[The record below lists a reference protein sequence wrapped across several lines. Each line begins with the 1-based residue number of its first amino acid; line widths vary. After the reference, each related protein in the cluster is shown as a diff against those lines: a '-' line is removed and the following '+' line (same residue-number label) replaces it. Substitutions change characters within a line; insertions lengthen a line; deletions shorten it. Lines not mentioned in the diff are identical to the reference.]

1 MSGHIKLHTTYI
13 GIIQFKSKNETT
25 GQEMKFEGLPGN
37 SMTIHIDN
45 ENQVI
50 TEEVSNYD
58 LYEYFNLELEPGD
71 NKLVISGVGNMIIRG
86 RYLYN
91 VGA

>member
-1 MSGHIKLHTTYI
+1 MICTILSKTSNISNCTT
-13 GIIQFKSKNETT
+13 TWT
-25 GQEMKFEGLPGN
+25 
-37 SMTIHIDN
+37 
-45 ENQVI
+45 
-50 TEEVSNYD
+50 NYD
-58 LYEYFNLELEPGD
+58 LYEYFNFEFLELEPGD